1 MGFYIKDTLDLTLTK
16 EHCNDEGSNY
26 GSNKSIFLFDTSE
39 EHTNKLSSLLEEI
52 DINSYVGTLELSTK
66 IENVD
71 YRIKIGNIPVKY
83 LRYDKQFGVSDII
96 LEYCENIIKQLYK
109 SGCRFDT
116 DEIYDFQE
124 FLV

>member
-1 MGFYIKDTLDLTLTK
+1 MGFYMKDTLDLTLAK
-16 EHCNDEGSNY
+16 DHSNDERGNY
-26 GSNKSIFLFDTSE
+26 SSNKSIFLFDTSE
-39 EHTNKLSSLLEEI
+39 AYANKLSSLLEGI
-52 DINSYVGTLELSTK
+52 DINSYVGTLELSTE

-83 LRYDKQFGVSDII
+83 LRYNKQFGVSDIV

>member
-1 MGFYIKDTLDLTLTK
+1 MVFYMKDAVDLTIAK
-16 EHCNDEGSNY
+16 EHRDDENCNCF
-26 GSNKSIFLFDTSE
+26 SNKGVFLFDT
-39 EHTNKLSSLLEEI
+39 NKVCAYKLSSLLEKI

-66 IENVD
+66 IENMD

-83 LRYDKQFGVSDII
+83 LRYNKQFGVSDIM